1 MTGIGIGSSSLGSS
15 SLGVGS
21 TSNAGSTFD
30 LNTVSSTLGNSLQS
44 TESQLNSFMQ
54 TMDPNNMNDIL
65 QLQMYMIQ
73 WETTVQ
79 TTSSVYKGIGDTLKS
94 VANNVGS

>member
-1 MTGIGIGSSSLGSS
+1 MTGFGSSLSGTNTLGTT
-15 SLGVGS
+15 LGGNNPGS
-21 TSNAGSTFD
+21 FD
-30 LNTVSSTLGNSLQS
+30 LNTVSSTLGRSLQS
-44 TESQLNSFMQ
+44 TENQMNAFMQ
-54 TMDPNNMNDIL
+54 TMDPNNMDDIL
-65 QLQMYMIQ
+65 QMQMYMIQ

>member
-1 MTGIGIGSSSLGSS
+1 MSGIGSMSAGSY
-15 SLGVGS
+15 G
-21 TSNAGSTFD
+21 TGSTFD
-30 LNTVSSTLGNSLQS
+30 LNTVSQTLGQSLS
-44 TESQLNSFMQ
+44 ASESQMSSFMQ
-54 TMDPNNMNDIL
+54 NMDPTNMDDMM
-65 QLQMYMIQ
+65 QMQMYMIE

>member
-1 MTGIGIGSSSLGSS
+1 MTTIGVSSTASS
-15 SLGVGS
+15 GTG
-21 TSNAGSTFD
+21 FD
-30 LNTVSSTLGNSLQS
+30 LDSVSSTLGRSLQS
-44 TESQLNSFMQ
+44 TESDLDSFMQ
-54 TMDPNNMNDIL
+54 TMDPNNMDDIL

-79 TTSSVYKGIGDTLKS
+79 TTSSVYKGIGDTLKG